1 MYGCISMHHQGERFK
16 NLARLQ
22 SEELPWSKNIVERIL
37 EYKSLRTDFCPKM
50 SAMQSASSCSCS
62 LCIVLF
68 SLSNIIPLPG

>member
-1 MYGCISMHHQGERFK
+1 MVVYQCIIKEKGLK
-16 NLARLQ
+16 TWLDY